1 MLLAEEVRLKPL
13 EMPLVAQ
20 LLLLTTILAKLS
32 FLPLAE
38 VAVLKVEQAQEA
50 AAEAVVLVPL
60 EEARQI
66 QQGQMVA
73 TQIYRVQPQETPLL
87 AVVVKAAKRTPL
99 DIMQNMVEVGGLV
112 VMEPTAGG
120 HLYSAQAVAV
130 MEEPTAKLAGL
141 AEPGGPTQ

>member
-1 MLLAEEVRLKPL
+1 MRLVLLAEEVRLKPL

-87 AVVVKAAKRTPL
+87 AVVVKAAKKALRPAARTIPL
-99 DIMQNMVEVGGLV
+99 AHHLPVAPRPGAPKAMAAKAV
-112 VMEPTAGG
+112 VPPREKPRA
-120 HLYSAQAVAV
+120 APPRA
-130 MEEPTAKLAGL
+130 
-141 AEPGGPTQ
+141 AEP